1 MIQEYFNSPSENFI
15 KFYENLALSSFGK
28 NIDVFGFSE
37 NDLSNLDKYDIAI
50 FYLNDVKE
58 SESVIKR
65 IYSLEYGNWNL
76 KILDLGVF
84 KKGNEKSDNL
94 FAIKSII
101 NKLSNYNIFSIVV
114 GGQQSDVNLLCK
126 SLGKDFIDV
135 VSVDKNIGIGE
146 LEESIESSNYL
157 SKLIVDDEIQLN
169 NFSNIGF
176 LKHTN
181 NFKQVELIEK
191 FNFEALSLGQI
202 RADIGEV
209 EPITRNSTIINFS
222 LESLQSSI
230 INYKLT
236 SPNGLSAH
244 EACIISKM
252 SGQSID
258 SKIVAFNNIKQ
269 TLECHAIVSEMLWY
283 CVEGF
288 NNRYTENFN
297 NLNDFKIYHTEFDGH
312 NLKFLK
318 NNITQRW
325 WIEYVDDSLVKINK
339 DFIPCSE
346 RDFLESKKG
355 IISDRILK
363 RMRNKF
369 A

>member
-1 MIQEYFNSPSENFI
+1 MIQEYFNSPSDNFI
-15 KFYENLALSSFGK
+15 KFYENLVQSSVGK

-202 RADIGEV
+202 RTDIGEV
-209 EPITRNSTIINFS
+209 EPITRNSTIINYS

-244 EACIISKM
+244 EACVISKM
-252 SGQSID
+252 SGQSTD

-283 CVEGF
+283 CIEGF

-297 NLNDFKIYHTEFDGH
+297 NLNDFKIYHTEVDGH

-325 WIEYVDDSLVKINK
+325 WIEYVDDSVIKINK

-346 RDFLESKKG
+346 KDFLESKNG

>member
-15 KFYENLALSSFGK
+15 KFYENLVQSSVGK

-50 FYLNDVKE
+50 FYLDDVKE
-58 SESVIKR
+58 SESIIKR

-101 NKLSNYNIFSIVV
+101 NKLSNYNIFSIIV

-126 SLGKDFIDV
+126 SIGKDFIDV

-146 LEESIESSNYL
+146 LEESTGSSNYL

-202 RADIGEV
+202 RTDIGEV
-209 EPITRNSTIINFS
+209 EPITRNSTIINYS

-244 EACIISKM
+244 EACVISKM
-252 SGQSID
+252 SGQSTD

-283 CVEGF
+283 CIEGF

-297 NLNDFKIYHTEFDGH
+297 NLNDFKIYHTEVDGH

-325 WIEYVDDSLVKINK
+325 WIEYVDDSVIKINK

-346 RDFLESKKG
+346 KDFLESKNG

>member
-1 MIQEYFNSPSENFI
+1 MIQEYFNSPSDNFI
-15 KFYENLALSSFGK
+15 KFYENLVQSSVGK

-283 CVEGF
+283 CIEGF

-325 WIEYVDDSLVKINK
+325 WIEYVDDSLIKINK

-346 RDFLESKKG
+346 KDFLESKNG

>member
-15 KFYENLALSSFGK
+15 KFYENLAQSSFGK
-28 NIDVFGFSE
+28 NIDVFSFFE
-37 NDLSNLDKYDIAI
+37 NDFSNFDKYDIAI
-50 FYLNDVKE
+50 FYLTDVKE
-58 SESVIKR
+58 SESIVKR

-76 KILDLGVF
+76 KILDLGVY
-84 KKGNEKSDNL
+84 KKGNNKSDDL
-94 FAIKSII
+94 FAIDSII
-101 NKLSNYNIFSIVV
+101 KKLSNYNIFSIIV
-114 GGQQSDVNLLCK
+114 GGLQSNFNILCK
-126 SLGKDFIDV
+126 SLSKGFINV

-146 LEESIESSNYL
+146 LEQSSGSYNYL
-157 SKLIVDDEIQLN
+157 SKLIVDDEIQLK

-202 RADIGEV
+202 RTDIGEV
-209 EPITRNSTIINFS
+209 EPITRNSTVIGFS
-222 LESLQSSI
+222 LESLQSSV

-252 SGQSID
+252 SGMSMD

-269 TLECHAIVSEMLWY
+269 TLECHSIISEMVWY
-283 CVEGF
+283 CIDGF
-288 NNRYTENFN
+288 NDRYIENFN
-297 NLNDFKIYHTEFDGH
+297 NINDFKIYHTDIDGH

-318 NNITQRW
+318 NNLTHRW
-325 WIEYVDDSLVKINK
+325 WIDYVDDNLINLSK
-339 DFIPCSE
+339 DFIPCTE
-346 RDFLESKKG
+346 KDFLESKKG
-355 IISDRILK
+355 VISDRILK
-363 RMRNKF
+363 RIKNKF